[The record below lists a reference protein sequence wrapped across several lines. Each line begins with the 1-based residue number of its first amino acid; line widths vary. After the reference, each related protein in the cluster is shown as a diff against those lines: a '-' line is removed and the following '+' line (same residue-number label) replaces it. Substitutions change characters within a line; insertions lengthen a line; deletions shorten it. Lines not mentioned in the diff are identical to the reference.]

1 MALFALYLLYRWL
14 VVKDTGFV
22 LLALIT
28 LGSALFAYYYVNL
41 GPRNIL
47 AFLVFFE
54 VVRQVQQYLKRYAD
68 RYFNLKSEEG
78 MNHPPRHPVWRLAE
92 WFFGL
97 YRTEIE
103 SAAKGKKE
111 TAHESR
117 NTHVAT

>member
-1 MALFALYLLYRWL
+1 
-14 VVKDTGFV
+14 V
-22 LLALIT
+22 LIALIT

-54 VVRQVQQYLKRYAD
+54 VVRQMQQSLKKYAD
-68 RYFNLKSEEG
+68 LYFNLKREEG

-97 YRTEIE
+97 YRSDTKAE
-103 SAAKGKKE
+103 GYKE
-111 TAHESR
+111 AAHESR
-117 NTHVAT
+117 NTHVHG